1 MADALLPAALL
12 TLASTRALP
21 SVRVARSAAG
31 TTSVQLPVLLT
42 VTMYDLPL
50 NSTVTFWPASTFVV
64 VPESVRSAPC
74 SAALITSSAVTLLM
88 VTTGAAVFTVTS
100 WVAEPL
106 LPAALVTVT
115 DTVVVP
121 SFSAVISAA
130 GTPTLQLPAASTT
143 VV

>member
-1 MADALLPAALL
+1 
-12 TLASTRALP
+12 
-21 SVRVARSAAG
+21 
-31 TTSVQLPVLLT
+31 
-42 VTMYDLPL
+42 MYDLPL

-88 VTTGAAVFTVTS
+88 VMAGAAVFTVTS

-115 DTVVVP
+115 LMVAMP
-121 SFSAVISAA
+121 SFRAVISAA
-130 GTPTLQLPAASTT
+130 GTPTLQLPDASTT